1 MADGLSAVNF
11 ANATLNVLRNVTFTG
26 IATPFVQLHTGSPGA
41 AGTSNVSGQTTRNAI
56 TWNAASAGS
65 MTLATLSNWTMN
77 TTETITDISIWSAS
91 TSGTFYWSAALT
103 SGVPV
108 INNSTLSFSSFTL
121 GFTPIAA

>member
-1 MADGLSAVNF
+1 MADGLASAT
-11 ANATLNVLRNVTFTG
+11 ANAYLNVLRNTTYTG
-26 IATPFVQLHTGSPGA
+26 IAAVYVKLHTGSPGA
-41 AGTSNVSGQTTRNAI
+41 AGTSNPSGQTTRNAI
-56 TWNAASAGS
+56 TWNAASGGS

-77 TTETITDISIWSAS
+77 TTETITDISLWDNVSA
-91 TSGTFYWSAALT
+91 GNFLWSAALT